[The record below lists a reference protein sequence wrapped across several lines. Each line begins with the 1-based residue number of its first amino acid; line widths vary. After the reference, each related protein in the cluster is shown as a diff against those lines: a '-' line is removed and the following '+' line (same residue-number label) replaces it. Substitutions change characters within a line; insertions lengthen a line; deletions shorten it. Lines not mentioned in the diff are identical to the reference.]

1 METIQIKNKQFVRLI
16 DNDTLN
22 HTVDELAEQISIDL
36 KDEEPVFLPVLNGA
50 FIFAADLLRKIR
62 LNCQVSF
69 VKLNS
74 YKGTVSTRDVKKII
88 GLPNDLE
95 NKTVVIVE
103 DIIDS
108 GLTIENLIQMLKE
121 KNVKKIK
128 IVTLFFKPNSFKE
141 SYPIDYIGMN
151 VNTDFII
158 GYGLDFDGYGRNLH
172 EIYKM
177 I

>member
-1 METIQIKNKQFVRLI
+1 METIQIKDKQFVRLI
-16 DNDTLN
+16 DKDKINQ
-22 HTVDELAEQISIDL
+22 TVNKLAKQISIDL

-50 FIFAADLLRKIR
+50 FIFAADLLREIR
-62 LNCQVSF
+62 LKCQVSF

-74 YKGTVSTRDVKKII
+74 YQGTVSTRDVKKII
-88 GLPNDLE
+88 GLPENLE

-108 GLTIENLIQMLKE
+108 GMTIGCLIQMLKE
-121 KNVKKIK
+121 KNVKQIK
-128 IVTLFFKPNSFKE
+128 IATLFFKPDAFKE

-151 VNTDFII
+151 VETDFII

>member
-16 DNDTLN
+16 DKDTLN
-22 HTVDELAEQISIDL
+22 QTVNKLAEEISIDL
-36 KDEEPVFLPVLNGA
+36 QDEEPVFLPVLNGA

-74 YKGTVSTRDVKKII
+74 YEGTVSTQNVKTII

-95 NKTVVIVE
+95 NKTVVIIE

-108 GLTIENLIQMLKE
+108 GLTIGSLIQMLKE
-121 KNVKKIK
+121 KNIKKIK
-128 IVTLFFKPNSFKE
+128 IATLFFKPNSFKE